1 MVSKPAV
8 YDVNGWNTMPYLDQ
22 GEFYSEFGSF
32 NVSITVPQNYVVA
45 ATGVLQDSSEMDW
58 LNDRITYYK
67 GRGKREE
74 DETASSALLK
84 TLHFKQDKIHDF
96 AWFADKE
103 FFVFE
108 SKQTLSDS
116 SATINTY
123 LYSTNEY
130 DKSAIQYVNQGVKF
144 YSDKV
149 GNYPYASA
157 SAVIGPLKAGGGME
171 YPMIT
176 VLASTDKTTIVHE
189 VGHNWFYGIIGT
201 NETQFPLDG

>member
-1 MVSKPAV
+1 MIESP
-8 YDVNGWNTMPYLDQ
+8 
-22 GEFYSEFGSF
+22 
-32 NVSITVPQNYVVA
+32 IIRVVVKERKTKLQA
-45 ATGVLQDSSEMDW
+45 AHCSRRCT
-58 LNDRITYYK
+58 
-67 GRGKREE
+67 
-74 DETASSALLK
+74 
-84 TLHFKQDKIHDF
+84 FKQDKIHDF

-157 SAVIGPLKAGGGME
+157 SAVIGPLKAGGG
-171 YPMIT
+171 
-176 VLASTDKTTIVHE
+176 H
-189 VGHNWFYGIIGT
+189 GI
-201 NETQFPLDG
+201 PHDYRSC